1 MAVYLSPGTRLKL
14 CELIAK
20 RIEEANL
27 KLYATLARA
36 GLKGP
41 AFYAYLQSK
50 SVPSDEVTPRIV
62 SLAVELDR
70 EAATKIIRED
80 LEGLSEFVNKV
91 MGLATAGVRTAEDIL
106 ASILGPPTKRPRRKV
121 G

>member
-1 MAVYLSPGTRLKL
+1 MAVYLSPDAKLKL

-20 RIEEANL
+20 RVEEANL

-41 AFYAYLQSK
+41 AFYAYIQRK
-50 SVPSDEVTPRIV
+50 SVPSDEVAPRIV

-70 EAATKIIRED
+70 AAATKIIQED
-80 LEGLSEFVNKV
+80 LEGFSEFVDKV
-91 MGLATAGVRTAEDIL
+91 MGLATAGVQTAEEIL
-106 ASILGPPTKRPRRKV
+106 ASILGPPSKPRRKS
-121 G
+121 

>member
-1 MAVYLSPGTRLKL
+1 MAVYLSPDARLKL

-62 SLAVELDR
+62 SLAIELDR
-70 EAATKIIRED
+70 DAATKIVQED
-80 LEGLSEFVNKV
+80 LAEFGEFVDKI
-91 MGLATAGVRTAEDIL
+91 MGVATSGVQTAEEIL
-106 ASILGPPTKRPRRKV
+106 ASILGSSTKKSKRK

>member
-1 MAVYLSPGTRLKL
+1 MAVYMSPESRLKL

-50 SVPSDEVTPRIV
+50 SVPSDEVAPRII

-70 EAATKIIRED
+70 DAATKIIRED
-80 LEGLSEFVNKV
+80 LEGFSEFVDKI
-91 MGLATAGVRTAEDIL
+91 MGLATAGLQTADEIL
-106 ASILGPPTKRPRRKV
+106 AGILGPPAKKPRRK

>member
-1 MAVYLSPGTRLKL
+1 MVVYLSPDARLKL

-50 SVPSDEVTPRIV
+50 SVPSDEVTPKIV

-70 EAATKIIRED
+70 DAATKIIQEE
-80 LEGLSEFVNKV
+80 LEGFSEFVDKV
-91 MGLATAGVRTAEDIL
+91 MGLAASGMQTAEEVL
-106 ASILGPPTKRPRRKV
+106 AGILGPPTKRPRRK